1 MIKALYIS
9 AIEPDSGTIGVTLGL
24 MELLKSRYKKV
35 AFIKPIIKSKQDSD
49 IKLINNHFNLSQK
62 ISQSYIYDIKEI
74 EELLSGNKQDEII
87 STIISYINKL
97 SKSFDFVLIQGLE
110 RLTLTQLIE
119 EDINLTIAK
128 NLSLPYISVLN
139 GYNKSLKTIKQEIK
153 LEYNNILKHHCL
165 YFATFINKVKDKYIA
180 KLNSQNSFAIPYLK
194 QLDRVTL
201 NDISNRL
208 NAKFLYGK
216 KK

>member
-74 EELLSGNKQDEII
+74 EELLSDNKQDEII

-97 SKSFDFVLIQGLE
+97 SQSFDFVLIQGLD

-128 NLSLPYISVLN
+128 NLSLL
-139 GYNKSLKTIKQEIK
+139 TI
-153 LEYNNILKHHCL
+153 Y
-165 YFATFINKVKDKYIA
+165 VKKI
-180 KLNSQNSFAIPYLK
+180 
-194 QLDRVTL
+194 
-201 NDISNRL
+201 
-208 NAKFLYGK
+208 
-216 KK
+216 